1 MRVKVSDLAGE
12 CPCIGEEGE
21 RAHELI
27 APVLER
33 GEPVVLD
40 FSGVKDVGGAFFA
53 GAIGRLVER
62 DAANRLPELLRY
74 ENLSPR
80 GRGVLDAIIDHWTR
94 RREVPGWG
102 AAWDA

>member
-1 MRVKVSDLAGE
+1 MRVNVSELAGE
-12 CPCIGEEGE
+12 LPCIWEDGE
-21 RAHELI
+21 RVHEVI

-33 GEPVVLD
+33 GEAVVLD
-40 FSGVKDVGGAFFA
+40 FNGVKDVGGAFFA

-80 GRGVLDAIIDHWTR
+80 DRGVLDAIIAHWTR
-94 RREVPGWG
+94 RREIPGYGRGW
-102 AAWDA
+102 